1 MMALKRK
8 KTYEAQLTKLSGA
21 RMTIEQQLMAIEGAH
36 VSLEAMNAMKM
47 GASAM
52 KAIHGE
58 MYLSIFKFKCIS
70 QPKSFFSPGT
80 LIRSIVRWMIS
91 GNKWTLQMKSMMPF
105 LSH

>member
-58 MYLSIFKFKCIS
+58 MYLSIYFQIS
-70 QPKSFFSPGT
+70 LYFPS
-80 LIRSIVRWMIS
+80 
-91 GNKWTLQMKSMMPF
+91 
-105 LSH
+105 